1 MSIHDKIIAVLKPRE
16 RYCFG
21 DICKVLKVKDNKVN
35 EYYRAWQDL
44 KTNGRL
50 QIMESGMYRI
60 NL

>member
-1 MSIHDKIIAVLKPRE
+1 MDIQAKIISVLKPRE

-21 DICKVLKVKDNKVN
+21 DICKVLKVKESKIN

-44 KTNGRL
+44 KANGRL

-60 NL
+60 NQ